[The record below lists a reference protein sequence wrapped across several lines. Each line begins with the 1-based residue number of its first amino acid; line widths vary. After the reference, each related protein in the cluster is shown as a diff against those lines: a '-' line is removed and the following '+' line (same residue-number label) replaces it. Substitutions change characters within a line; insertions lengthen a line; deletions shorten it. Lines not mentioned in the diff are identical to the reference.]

1 MTIVANIFSN
11 TVRVVVDFKLFLP
24 SSIALDV
31 WGRFAGDFW
40 FYMLLLKLY
49 LFYHD
54 EAFKWGKLWALV
66 ALQFSQLWVIG
77 SRIIIFIWEEII
89 SLRRMLL
96 CCNNAALWIIKRILV
111 LTTPNKRIFLN
122 SYLMMEVKLCVFDYF
137 WLFRAWCGSSGRYD
151 TDL

>member
-11 TVRVVVDFKLFLP
+11 TVRMVVDFKLFLP

-31 WGRFAGDFW
+31 WGRFTGDFW

-54 EAFKWGKLWALV
+54 KAFKWGKLWALA

-96 CCNNAALWIIKRILV
+96 CCNNAALWIIWRIVV

-122 SYLMMEVKLCVFDYF
+122 SYLMMEVKMSVFDYF
-137 WLFRAWCGSSGRYD
+137 WLFRAWSGSSGRYD